1 VVSLARPNRHNFH
14 IRFGI
19 NMSKTVNRFSDQ
31 RGLYVKSRSNGYPY
45 EIEASY
51 STAAGWDVDSAS
63 LVDEPTI
70 EIVSEPYSVLSRYSL
85 DINPSSGADT
95 YVYTNS
101 GTELLVGD
109 NGRRFSFNAKI
120 IVPSVCI
127 IKTYLYLSTELH
139 TSVTPLIKTVYPGTF
154 TAVRSNLLTI
164 PISSSTTYSIK
175 ARIEVSGHGGST
187 FHITSPNLIDDQMY
201 FENIFVHS
209 SRPLLPDFYWDVD
222 SQQTDPTMPMHRL
235 IDCMNASADDAFEE
249 YKSLYEHQPY
259 ALNSLQEQITIN
271 NVHST
276 LSNPYYVNP
285 RYAPWLAQFVGT
297 KSRKNIYDSSNAPYL
312 PSSESE
318 RSYEKWQLSTGFYG
332 IAAGSRQ
339 ALLESA
345 KQCLHFTKNG
355 LPSTY
360 AVAITPEYLGDP
372 FKILIQTLVNETPDC
387 IAELDS
393 SELVVQSVEDARPMG
408 YKIYHEAKTEFE
420 FTVGNPVLGIVG
432 SSSGIPIGETNDGYD
447 WFDVLSKSR
456 SSDVA
461 TITTDGSHW
470 ILVGDTV
477 EVIDVDA
484 SGGVFNGTYTVTAV
498 TTDTFSY
505 SNPGTDVSTT
515 SDTGQVRR

>member
-1 VVSLARPNRHNFH
+1 
-14 IRFGI
+14 
-19 NMSKTVNRFSDQ
+19 MSKTVNRFSDQ
-31 RGLYVKSRSNGYPY
+31 RGLYVKSRSTGYPY
-45 EIEASY
+45 DIVSSY
-51 STAAGWDVDSAS
+51 ESAAGWGVDSVS
-63 LVDEPTI
+63 SSTTPTI

-85 DINPSSGADT
+85 DINPGDGSDT

-101 GTELLVGD
+101 GTELLTGD

-120 IVPSVCI
+120 ITPSVCTVT
-127 IKTYLYLSTELH
+127 TYLHLSTQPH
-139 TSVTPLIKTVYPGTF
+139 TSVTPLSKTVYPGLF
-154 TAVRSNLLTI
+154 TAIRSNLLTI
-164 PISSSTTYSIK
+164 PISSSIK
-175 ARIEVSGHGGST
+175 HSVSVRIEVSGHGGSV

-209 SRPLLPDFYWDVD
+209 SRPLMPDFYWDID

-235 IDCMNASADDAFEE
+235 IDCMTASADDAFEE

-297 KSRKNIYDSSNAPYL
+297 KSKKNIYDLSGNAYL
-312 PSSESE
+312 PSPEAE
-318 RSYEKWQLSTGFYG
+318 RSFERWQLSTGFYG
-332 IAAGSRQ
+332 LAAGSRQ
-339 ALLESA
+339 ALLESV

-355 LPSTY
+355 APSTY
-360 AVAITPEYLGDP
+360 AVAITPGYLGDP

-387 IAELDS
+387 AAELDS
-393 SELVVQSVEDARPMG
+393 SYLVLQAIEDARPMG
-408 YKIYHEAKTEFE
+408 YKIYHEAKDEFE

-432 SSSGIPIGETNDGYD
+432 TSSGIPIGETNDGYD
-447 WFDVLSKSR
+447 WFDVISKSR

-461 TITTDGSHW
+461 TLTTDGPHW
-470 ILVGDTV
+470 ILVGDVVQVVDV
-477 EVIDVDA
+477 EGD
-484 SGGVFNGTYTVTAV
+484 GGAFSGTYTVTAV

-505 SNPGTDVSTT
+505 SNTGSDLPVTADV
-515 SDTGQVRR
+515 GQVRR